1 MLNAWPV
8 GSTAH
13 WRILDTDFGG
23 GQHFLAT
30 WQTWKAGT
38 EPSVSRPSL
47 LHYCAFTP
55 QAPSAATLLNHTAS
69 SPELT
74 ALAETLAVQW
84 HGLQPG
90 FHRISLEGGHVLLTL
105 CVGELKAV
113 LRELT
118 FTADSVV
125 LAGIGK
131 SWDIHTVKAI
141 ARCCQRGTRIVAEHV
156 PENIQNALLQCGFV
170 QGEPSLHSVYNPP
183 WEPKKRSTVSQPV
196 QIGTCAVIGAGLAGA
211 AVANSLA
218 RRGWQVTVLDAAAQ
232 PAQGASGIPAG
243 LAVPHVSPDDSVLSR
258 LSRSGVRITLQ
269 QAQALLVAGVDW
281 QCSGVLE
288 HRVDGSPG
296 LPTHAEIDMTWS
308 RPATTAQLHAAQLSS
323 DDKAIWHDYAA
334 WIKPA
339 ALVAALLK
347 HPNIS
352 LQANSHVSSMQSIQ
366 QSIQVKDT
374 EMETAQWQLR
384 DEAGKLLAQAQLVV
398 VAAAYASQHLVA
410 ALPLQ
415 AIRGQ
420 ISWGMHP
427 RTPLQ
432 VTPPHAPFPPFPVN
446 GYGSLIP
453 WIPMAEGMAWAVG
466 ATFER
471 DQADTQSS
479 AETTAHRHADNQI
492 RLSKLL
498 PRVATQFSVNSA
510 NSVNRPASHAFVG
523 IRCVSPDRL
532 PMSGPLVTLT
542 YKKDLWLSTAM
553 GSRGLSFALL
563 CAELLAARLHGE
575 PWPIE
580 KRLGQALDPERFTH
594 RPKK

>member
-1 MLNAWPV
+1 MLNTWPV
-8 GSTAH
+8 GSTAP
-13 WRILDTDFGG
+13 WRILDTDFGA
-23 GQHFLAT
+23 GQYFLAI
-30 WQTWKAGT
+30 WQAWKAGT
-38 EPSVSRPSL
+38 DPSVSRPSL
-47 LHYCAFTP
+47 LHYCAITS
-55 QAPSAATLLNHTAS
+55 QAPSAAALLNHTAS
-69 SPELT
+69 SPALT
-74 ALAETLAVQW
+74 ALAETLAKQW

-90 FHRISLEGGHVLLTL
+90 FHRIALEGGHVLLTL
-105 CVGELKAV
+105 CVGELKAM
-113 LRELT
+113 LRELA

-125 LAGIGK
+125 LAGVSE

-141 ARCCQRGTRIVAEHV
+141 TRCCQRGTQIAAEYV
-156 PENIQNALLQCGFV
+156 PEPVQNALSQCGFV
-170 QGEPSLHSVYNPP
+170 QDGSSLHSIYNPP
-183 WEPKKRSTVSQPV
+183 WEPKKRHTVSQPV

-218 RRGWQVTVLDAAAQ
+218 RRGWQVTVLDTAAQ

-243 LAVPHVSPDDSVLSR
+243 LAVPHVSPDDGVLSR

-281 QCSGVLE
+281 QRSGVLE

-296 LPTHAEIDMTWS
+296 IPPHAEIDTTWS

-323 DDKAIWHDYAA
+323 DDKAIWHDHAA

-347 HPNIS
+347 HPNIT
-352 LQANSHVSSMQSIQ
+352 LQANSHVSSLQSIQ
-366 QSIQVKDT
+366 QSIQVKNT
-374 EMETAQWQLR
+374 AIETAQWQLR
-384 DEAGKLLAQAQLVV
+384 DEAGKILAQAQLVV
-398 VAAAYASQHLVA
+398 VAAAYASQHLIT

-427 RTPLQ
+427 
-432 VTPPHAPFPPFPVN
+432 PHAPLPPFPVN

-453 WIPMAEGMAWAVG
+453 WIPMTEGIAWAVG

-471 DQADTQSS
+471 DQTDTQSS

-492 RLSKLL
+492 RLHKLL
-498 PRVATQFSVNSA
+498 PRVATQFSVNSVNST
-510 NSVNRPASHAFVG
+510 NSVNSPASYAFVG

-532 PMSGPLVTLT
+532 PLVGPFVTIT
-542 YKKDLWLSTAM
+542 YNKGLWLSTAM

-563 CAELLAARLHGE
+563 SGELLAARLHGE

-580 KRLGQALDPERFTH
+580 KRLGHALNAERFTH